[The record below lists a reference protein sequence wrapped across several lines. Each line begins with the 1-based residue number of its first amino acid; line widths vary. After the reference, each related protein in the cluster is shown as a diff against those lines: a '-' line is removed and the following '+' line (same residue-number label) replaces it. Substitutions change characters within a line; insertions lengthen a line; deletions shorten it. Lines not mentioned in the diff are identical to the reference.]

1 MPADNPH
8 PATERP
14 SAPGHQPAATARPL
28 LARRALLALPLAAC
42 TPQVIPAGPPLADAT
57 LEEDALT
64 MEDGARLPL
73 RAWLPEAPPRAV
85 LLCLHGF
92 NDSRNFMTEPA
103 RALNAAGLALYA
115 YDQRG
120 FGGAP
125 NRGVWPGAAT
135 MAADAATAARLLKA
149 RHPGTPL
156 ILLGESMG
164 GAVLLLAATG
174 PRPPPAAGY
183 VLLAPAVWGRATMP
197 GLVTGLMDVLT
208 HVVPRVAV
216 SSGVP
221 GIVPTDNPA
230 AIRRMGRDPLTIRE
244 TRVDTTS
251 GLIDLMDD
259 ALAAAPRLGPAMPPV
274 LLVYGAR
281 DQLVPPVATRAL
293 LDRIP
298 PDVPARVAY
307 YADIHHMPLRDLAA
321 GTVIADLLAWI
332 ADPAAPLPSAADRA
346 GLAWRSAP
354 PLPAW

>member
-1 MPADNPH
+1 MPTGPFLRGRA
-8 PATERP
+8 
-14 SAPGHQPAATARPL
+14 S
-28 LARRALLALPLAAC
+28 RRALLALPLGAC
-42 TPQVIPAGPPLADAT
+42 TPQVIPAGPPQAEPALA
-57 LEEDALT
+57 EDALT

-73 RAWLPEAPPRAV
+73 RAWLPAAPPRAV

-92 NDSRNFMTEPA
+92 NDSRNFMSEPA
-103 RALNAAGLALYA
+103 AALNAAGLALYA

-125 NRGVWPGAAT
+125 HRGVWPGADT
-135 MAADAATAARLLKA
+135 LAADAATAARLLKA
-149 RHPGTPL
+149 RHPGVPL

-164 GAVLLLAATG
+164 GAVLLLAATR
-174 PRPPPAAGY
+174 PNPPPAAGY

-197 GLVTGLMDVLT
+197 GIITGLLDVLT
-208 HVVPRVAV
+208 HLVPRVAV
-216 SSGVP
+216 ASGVP
-221 GIVPTDNPA
+221 GIVPTDNMTA
-230 AIRRMGRDPLTIRE
+230 LRRMARDPLTIRE

-274 LLVYGAR
+274 LLVYGGR

-298 PDVPARVAY
+298 AEAPARVAY
-307 YADIHHMPLRDLAA
+307 YAAIHHMPLRDLGA
-321 GTVIADLLAWI
+321 GAVIGDILAWI
-332 ADPAAPLPSAADRA
+332 DNPAVPLPSGADRT
-346 GLAWRSAP
+346 GLAWRTA

>member
-1 MPADNPH
+1 MSPRCPI
-8 PATERP
+8 P
-14 SAPGHQPAATARPL
+14 
-28 LARRALLALPLAAC
+28 RRALLALPATAC
-42 TPQVIPAGPPLADAT
+42 TPQVIPAGPSLGDPALADGV
-57 LEEDALT
+57 LT

-73 RAWLPEAPPRAV
+73 RAWLPEGPPRGV

-103 RALNAAGLALYA
+103 RALNGAGLAVYA

-125 NRGVWPGAAT
+125 NRGVWPGAPT
-135 MAADAATAARLLKA
+135 LAADAASAARLLKA
-149 RHPGTPL
+149 RHPGLPL
-156 ILLGESMG
+156 VLLGESMG

-174 PRPPPAAGY
+174 ANPPPASGY
-183 VLLAPAVWGRATMP
+183 VLLAPAVWGRVTMP
-197 GLVTGLMDVLT
+197 GIVVGLLDVLT

-216 SSGVP
+216 ASGVP
-221 GIVPTDNPA
+221 GIVPTDNMEA
-230 AIRRMGRDPLTIRE
+230 LRRMARDPLTIRE

-259 ALAAAPRLGPAMPPV
+259 ALAAAPRLEPGMPPL

-298 PDVPARVAY
+298 PEAPARVAY
-307 YADIHHMPLRDLAA
+307 YTGIHHMPLRDLAA
-321 GTVIADLLAWI
+321 GTVIADMLAWI
-332 ADPAAPLPSAADRA
+332 ADPAAPLPSGADAA
-346 GLAWRSAP
+346 GLAWRRA